1 VLTTEIDA
9 KYDLG
14 TLLHSS
20 NLKSEIDS
28 RYTQEL
34 KTKKRTNRFTYSVGT
49 LPYIMLSGKTSPL
62 DEAQGVI
69 AGTTINCPKSIYC
82 VNPQC
87 DGLAIAFLKEPMKIL
102 SGQLI
107 LI

>member
-1 VLTTEIDA
+1 
-9 KYDLG
+9 
-14 TLLHSS
+14 
-20 NLKSEIDS
+20 
-28 RYTQEL
+28 
-34 KTKKRTNRFTYSVGT
+34 
-49 LPYIMLSGKTSPL
+49 MLSGKTSPL

-69 AGTTINCPKSIYC
+69 AGATINCPKSIYC